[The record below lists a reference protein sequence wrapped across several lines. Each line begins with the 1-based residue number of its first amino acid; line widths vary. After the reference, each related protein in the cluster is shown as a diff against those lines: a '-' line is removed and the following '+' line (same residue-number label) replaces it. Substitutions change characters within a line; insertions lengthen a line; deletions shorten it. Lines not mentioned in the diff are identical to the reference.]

1 MGFFYE
7 NWKHDIKVVEYVSIT
22 KQSFSNREISKKKK
36 KAIYIPVCFIISYF
50 LDRCPNSFLMSVIF
64 YKYFTTF
71 LKPCNARYLHPTRSS
86 CFWFVLMHC
95 KCYKAF
101 EVHAIEQFVFVCVDF
116 LSTLDLPTLSYCLEH
131 TLLRNYYTGNV

>member
-22 KQSFSNREISKKKK
+22 KQSFSNREISKKV
-36 KAIYIPVCFIISYF
+36 IYIPVCFIISYF

-64 YKYFTTF
+64 YKYFITF

-116 LSTLDLPTLSYCLEH
+116 FIYIRFAYTVLLSWTYFIA
-131 TLLRNYYTGNV
+131 

>member
-1 MGFFYE
+1 MLAIKVGIFYE

-22 KQSFSNREISKKKK
+22 KQSFSNREISKKV
-36 KAIYIPVCFIISYF
+36 IYIPVCFIISYF

-64 YKYFTTF
+64 YKYFITF

-116 LSTLDLPTLSYCLEH
+116 FIYI
-131 TLLRNYYTGNV
+131 RFAYTVLVSWTYFIA

>member
-1 MGFFYE
+1 MLAIKVGIFYE

-22 KQSFSNREISKKKK
+22 KQSFSNREISKKK

-64 YKYFTTF
+64 YKYFITF

-116 LSTLDLPTLSYCLEH
+116 FIYIRFAYTVLLSWTYFIA
-131 TLLRNYYTGNV
+131 

>member
-1 MGFFYE
+1 MKTGNMISRSLSMYLLL
-7 NWKHDIKVVEYVSIT
+7 NSR
-22 KQSFSNREISKKKK
+22 SEIEKFLKKKK
-36 KAIYIPVCFIISYF
+36 PFIFPSVSLSLIF
-50 LDRCPNSFLMSVIF
+50 WIEFCPNSFLMSVIF

-116 LSTLDLPTLSYCLEH
+116 FIYIRFAYTVLLSWTYFIA
-131 TLLRNYYTGNV
+131 

>member
-22 KQSFSNREISKKKK
+22 KQSFSNREISKKV
-36 KAIYIPVCFIISYF
+36 IYIPVCFIISYF

-116 LSTLDLPTLSYCLEH
+116 FIYI
-131 TLLRNYYTGNV
+131 RFAYTVLVSWTYFIA

>member
-1 MGFFYE
+1 MLAIKVGIFYE

-22 KQSFSNREISKKKK
+22 KQSFWNREISKK

-64 YKYFTTF
+64 YKYFITF

-116 LSTLDLPTLSYCLEH
+116 FIYIRFAYTVLLSWTYFIA
-131 TLLRNYYTGNV
+131 

>member
-1 MGFFYE
+1 MKTG
-7 NWKHDIKVVEYVSIT
+7 NM
-22 KQSFSNREISKKKK
+22 ISRSLSMYLLLNSRSQIEKFLKKK

-64 YKYFTTF
+64 YKYFITF

-86 CFWFVLMHC
+86 CFWFVLMQC

-116 LSTLDLPTLSYCLEH
+116 FIYIRFAYTVLLS
-131 TLLRNYYTGNV
+131 

>member
-22 KQSFSNREISKKKK
+22 KQSFSNREISIKK

-64 YKYFTTF
+64 YKYFITF

-101 EVHAIEQFVFVCVDF
+101 EVHAVEQFVFVCVDF
-116 LSTLDLPTLSYCLEH
+116 FIYIRFAYTVLLSWTYFIA
-131 TLLRNYYTGNV
+131 